1 MNSIIKR
8 SILKILKDTYNK
20 IENDTCGL
28 DEDEILNLA
37 NTLIHVKLNIEQTC
51 KHLNCSRATLNRMI
65 FDGRVPKPYKEA
77 GGKEYWYQDE
87 LDNYIKNHK

>member
-1 MNSIIKR
+1 MTPAIKKM
-8 SILKILKDTYNK
+8 ILNILKDTYNK
-20 IENDTCGL
+20 INNDSCGL

-37 NTLIHVKLNIEQTC
+37 NILTHIKLNIEQTC

-65 FDGRVPKPYKEA
+65 FDGRVLKPYKES

>member
-1 MNSIIKR
+1 MTPAIKKM
-8 SILKILKDTYNK
+8 ILNILKDTYNK

-28 DEDEILNLA
+28 DKDEILNLA
-37 NTLIHVKLNIEQTC
+37 NTLTHIKLNIEQTC
-51 KHLNCSRATLNRMI
+51 KYLNCSRATLNRMI
-65 FDGRVPKPYKEA
+65 FDGRVPKPYKES

>member
-1 MNSIIKR
+1 MNPITKKL
-8 SILKILKDTYNK
+8 ILKILKDTYNR

-28 DEDEILNLA
+28 DEEELLDLGNK
-37 NTLIHVKLNIEQTC
+37 LIHVKLNIEQTC

-65 FDGRVPKPYKEA
+65 FNGRVPKPHKEP

-87 LDNYIKNHK
+87 LDNYIRNHK

>member
-1 MNSIIKR
+1 MTPAIKKM
-8 SILKILKDTYNK
+8 ILNILKDTYNK

-37 NTLIHVKLNIEQTC
+37 NTLTHVKLNIEQTC

-65 FDGRVPKPYKEA
+65 FDCRVPKPYKES
-77 GGKEYWYQDE
+77 GGKEYWYKDE

>member
-1 MNSIIKR
+1 MTPAIKKM
-8 SILKILKDTYNK
+8 ILKILKDTYNK

-37 NTLIHVKLNIEQTC
+37 NTLTHVKLNIEQTC

-65 FDGRVPKPYKEA
+65 FDGRIPKPHKEA

>member
-1 MNSIIKR
+1 MTPAIKKM
-8 SILKILKDTYNK
+8 ILNILKDIYNK

-37 NTLIHVKLNIEQTC
+37 NTLTHVKLNIEQTC
-51 KHLNCSRATLNRMI
+51 KHINCSRATLNRMI
-65 FDGRVPKPYKEA
+65 FNGRVPKPYKES

>member
-1 MNSIIKR
+1 MNPITKKL
-8 SILKILKDTYNK
+8 ILKILKDTYNR

-28 DEDEILNLA
+28 DEEELLDLGNK
-37 NTLIHVKLNIEQTC
+37 LIHVKLNIEQTC
-51 KHLNCSRATLNRMI
+51 KHLNCSRSTLNRMI

-87 LDNYIKNHK
+87 LDNYIRNHK

>member
-1 MNSIIKR
+1 MNPITKKL
-8 SILKILKDTYNK
+8 ILKILKDTYNR

-28 DEDEILNLA
+28 DEEELLDLGNK
-37 NTLIHVKLNIEQTC
+37 LIHVKLNIEQTC
-51 KHLNCSRATLNRMI
+51 KHLNCSRSTLNRMI

>member
-1 MNSIIKR
+1 MNPITKKL
-8 SILKILKDTYNK
+8 ILKILKDTYDK

-28 DEDEILNLA
+28 DEEE
-37 NTLIHVKLNIEQTC
+37 LIDLGNKLTHVKLNIEQTC
-51 KHLNCSRATLNRMI
+51 KHINCSRATLNRMI
-65 FDGRVPKPYKEA
+65 FDGRVPKPYKEL

>member
-1 MNSIIKR
+1 MNAVIKTML
-8 SILKILKDTYNK
+8 IKILKDIQYK

-28 DEDEILNLA
+28 DEEE
-37 NTLIHVKLNIEQTC
+37 LISVMNMLTHVKLNIEQTC
-51 KHLNCSRATLNRMI
+51 KYLNCSRSTLNRMI

>member
-1 MNSIIKR
+1 MNAVIK
-8 SILKILKDTYNK
+8 SMLIKILKDTQHK

-28 DEDEILNLA
+28 DEEELMSLM
-37 NTLIHVKLNIEQTC
+37 NTLTHVKLNIEKTC

-65 FDGRVPKPYKEA
+65 IDGRVPKPYKEP

-87 LDNYIKNHK
+87 LDNHIKNNK

>member
-1 MNSIIKR
+1 MTPAIKKM
-8 SILKILKDTYNK
+8 ILNILKDTYNK

-37 NTLIHVKLNIEQTC
+37 NTLTHIKLNIEQTC
-51 KHLNCSRATLNRMI
+51 KYLNCSRATLNRMI
-65 FDGRVPKPYKEA
+65 FDGRVPKPYKES

>member
-1 MNSIIKR
+1 MTPAIKKM
-8 SILKILKDTYNK
+8 ILKILKDIYNK

-37 NTLIHVKLNIEQTC
+37 NTLTNIKLNIEQTC

-65 FDGRVPKPYKEA
+65 FDGRVPKPYKES

-87 LDNYIKNHK
+87 LDNYIRNHK

>member
-1 MNSIIKR
+1 MTPAIKKM
-8 SILKILKDTYNK
+8 ILTILKDTYNK

-37 NTLIHVKLNIEQTC
+37 NTLTHVKLNIEQTC
-51 KHLNCSRATLNRMI
+51 KYLNCSRATLNRMI
-65 FDGRVPKPYKEA
+65 FDGRVPKPYKES

-87 LDNYIKNHK
+87 LDNYIRNRK

>member
-1 MNSIIKR
+1 MTPAIKKM
-8 SILKILKDTYNK
+8 ILKILKDIYNK

-37 NTLIHVKLNIEQTC
+37 NTLTHVKLNIEQTC

-65 FDGRVPKPYKEA
+65 FDGRVPKPYKES

-87 LDNYIKNHK
+87 LDNYIKKS

>member
-1 MNSIIKR
+1 MTPAIKKM
-8 SILKILKDTYNK
+8 ILKILKDIYNK

-37 NTLIHVKLNIEQTC
+37 NTLTHIKLNIEQTC
-51 KHLNCSRATLNRMI
+51 KYLNCSRATLNRMI
-65 FDGRVPKPYKEA
+65 FDGRVPKPYKES

-87 LDNYIKNHK
+87 LDNYIRNHK